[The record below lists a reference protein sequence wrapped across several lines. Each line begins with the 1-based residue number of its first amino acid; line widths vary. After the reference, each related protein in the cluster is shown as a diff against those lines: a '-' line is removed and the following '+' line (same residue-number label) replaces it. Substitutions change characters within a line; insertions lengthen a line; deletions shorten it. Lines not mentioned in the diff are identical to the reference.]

1 MKYFFVIMV
10 VSLLSVS
17 SDSYALDSIREH
29 SIKDILELQQS
40 KLKLGSNIKFFFGDQ
55 SHGKVLK
62 KYDEFKTNKKENAF
76 GKLDIEACQTAFLS
90 AMISLRDRVVKLGGN
105 AVINIKSN
113 YKNNLS
119 SSKDN
124 FQCGVGVVMA
134 GVALVGTVVEIKQ
147 QLL

>member
-1 MKYFFVIMV
+1 MKKLFVIIV

-17 SDSYALDSIREH
+17 FASYASDSVGEY
-29 SIKDILELQQS
+29 SIKEVLELEQS
-40 KLKLGSNIKFFFGDQ
+40 KSKLGSDIKFFFGDQ

-62 KYDEFKTNKKENAF
+62 KYGEFKTNKKTNAF
-76 GKLDIEACQTAFLS
+76 GKSDIEACQRVFLS
-90 AMISLRDRVVKLGGN
+90 AMISLRDRAVKLGGN

-113 YKNNLS
+113 YKNNLT

-124 FQCGVGVVMA
+124 FQCGAGAIVA

-147 QLL
+147 

>member
-1 MKYFFVIMV
+1 MKKLLVIMV

-17 SDSYALDSIREH
+17 SASDARDSVGEYSIN
-29 SIKDILELQQS
+29 DLLELEES
-40 KLKLGSNIKFFFGDQ
+40 KSKLGSDIKFFFGDQ

-62 KYDEFKTNKKENAF
+62 KYGEFKTNKKTNAF
-76 GKLDIEACQTAFLS
+76 GKSDLKACQKAFLS
-90 AMISLRDRVVKLGGN
+90 AMISLRDRAVKLGGN

-113 YKNNLS
+113 YKNNLT

-124 FQCGVGVVMA
+124 FQCGAGAIIA

-147 QLL
+147 